1 MYNRLG
7 VSLDFPTQRQCCRVY
22 ERAAVIFWPRS
33 HRWPVHCK
41 AGVTHCLNAIQQ
53 LTADAASKAQHLAH
67 AQQSANDPPLA
78 TTHGAQLHTAGC
90 SETNH
95 TCDLTAN
102 DQDAHDLA
110 DAVWTTFGQKLLRT
124 SSDLNKLVQ
133 IVNHLDGPSLA
144 ARIVGR
150 MCKRVSKS
158 LVH

>member
-1 MYNRLG
+1 MFGFL
-7 VSLDFPTQRQCCRVY
+7 TQRLCCRHY

-33 HRWPVHCK
+33 HRWLVHCK
-41 AGVTHCLNAIQQ
+41 AGLPHCLDTMQQ
-53 LTADAASKAQHLAH
+53 LIAEAANKAQHVTN
-67 AQQSANDPPLA
+67 AQQSAINLPSA

-90 SETNH
+90 SEANH

-150 MCKRVSKS
+150 MCKRVRKS